1 MLQQT
6 AALVHNSSPGM
17 WWQGLALVLEL
28 WVRAGAGHGQG
39 CPRATT
45 GVSLCP
51 QLQPCSLASLH
62 SARGQGWGE
71 AKQGQ
76 AGAMQG
82 KCRHR
87 PYSFWSF
94 STKGFWGGGCF
105 ISQFFWKGF
114 GLISSSA
121 KH

>member
-1 MLQQT
+1 MVRNVPVPPAT
-6 AALVHNSSPGM
+6 ALLAGLPAQC
-17 WWQGLALVLEL
+17 QG
-28 WVRAGAGHGQG
+28 
-39 CPRATT
+39 T
-45 GVSLCP
+45 GL
-51 QLQPCSLASLH
+51 
-62 SARGQGWGE
+62 GK

-76 AGAMQG
+76 AEAGRG

-87 PYSFWSF
+87 PYSFRSF

-105 ISQFFWKGF
+105 ISRFFWKGF